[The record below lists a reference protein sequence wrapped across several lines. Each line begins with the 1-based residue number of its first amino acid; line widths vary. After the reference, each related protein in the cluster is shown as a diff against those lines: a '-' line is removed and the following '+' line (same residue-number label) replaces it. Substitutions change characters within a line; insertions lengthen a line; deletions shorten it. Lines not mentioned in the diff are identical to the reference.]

1 MLRSVL
7 DFPENEG
14 DSRKLKKV
22 QELIQHFR
30 EQCRMY
36 RNYVKLLQLCKIMY
50 RNKISVIGIDESLR
64 PTINYE
70 AKKRKGKKENCSL
83 YKSETNLYKIWY
95 DLI

>member
-1 MLRSVL
+1 
-7 DFPENEG
+7 
-14 DSRKLKKV
+14 
-22 QELIQHFR
+22 
-30 EQCRMY
+30 
-36 RNYVKLLQLCKIMY
+36 MY

-70 AKKRKGKKENCSL
+70 AKKIKGKKENCSL